1 MDIKKQKMKRIT
13 FYEIEDAVDKATTG
27 TTNNQI
33 NGLYYASDVTDA
45 RPLFVKYQ
53 EIYYDFLPENFGMDL
68 FIADPK
74 AKKTDLLSTIFL
86 GTNGLFVS
94 QKFQDFLNQYK
105 VSHCNYLPVYIKNLG
120 EDNENSFLNLIRC
133 PLLDF
138 EKSEFEVKHRK
149 KPENNYPIQL
159 KSHEEF
165 LSENNKFSDYSIR
178 IAVNKAVIKE
188 EPDLFMYEI
197 NGRKLISERLKN
209 AIEQSDLKGIWIEP
223 FDVEFFIED

>member
-1 MDIKKQKMKRIT
+1 MKRIT
-13 FYEIEDAVDKATTG
+13 FYEIEHAVDRATTG
-27 TTNNQI
+27 TTNNQV
-33 NGLYYASDVTDA
+33 NDLYYASDVTDA
-45 RPLFVKYQ
+45 RPLFEKYQ
-53 EIYYDFLPENFGMDL
+53 DIYYDFLPEDFGMDV
-68 FIADPK
+68 FIGDPK
-74 AKKTDLLSTIFL
+74 AKRTDLLSTNFL
-86 GTNGLFVS
+86 GTNGFFVS
-94 QKFQDFLNQYK
+94 QKFQEFIKSFNISYF
-105 VSHCNYLPVYIKNLG
+105 NYIPVYIKNLG
-120 EDNENSFLNLIRC
+120 ENHEYKFLNLIRC

-149 KPENNYPIQL
+149 NPENNYLIQL

-165 LSENNKFSDYSIR
+165 MSENNKFSDYSIR

-188 EPDLFMYEI
+188 APDLFMYEI